1 MTHAGPAR
9 PIGRRILQR
18 PALLPT
24 PLSPATA
31 LLPSTLPPLFAGA
44 VLLLRLPLRPP
55 PRRVPTCL
63 ATVVPPPAAGKKP
76 TPASLQQASPPT
88 RATQGSLH
96 SRSTTVMLKGAHGR
110 LRLPKL
116 MPRMKALA
124 FIRGDSFLAAKSP
137 TPPPASSTL
146 IPTPHHVTSSRITAQ
161 FQDHRLPANCIG
173 HPTKPAEIRRPAT
186 HTIVNDVVNTA
197 PEQSAKL
204 RLNACP

>member
-186 HTIVNDVVNTA
+186 RGNR
-197 PEQSAKL
+197 P
-204 RLNACP
+204 R